1 MKFQVKVAH
10 QTIIK
15 NNTQQLC
22 EECLS
27 VCVHA
32 FVRGMHTLIVS
43 PALLLCESQISQI
56 DQ

>member
-32 FVRGMHTLIVS
+32 FVRGMHTLIFS